1 MTEILV
7 GIGVSIL
14 GLLLVFS
21 GYAFARI
28 LLTIWGLVF
37 GVVLG
42 GSVLDQ
48 YMSSGFLETT
58 LSIVLAIVLGLVFAA
73 LAYFFFYVAV
83 IVSGAALGYLIGAGF
98 LQLFGMDPNFL
109 TAMLGIAGGVI
120 FAIAFIVLNLPRAYL
135 IVVTGFAGAVLT
147 IGGLLLAFKQIPLE
161 YFSYSTAL
169 KTIDNSVF
177 WSIGAFALAIF
188 GIVVQSMVSS
198 NADIDGWQA
207 AGTKTVPAKTSDE
220 A

>member
-1 MTEILV
+1 MTDVLV

-28 LLTIWGLVF
+28 LLTVWGLVF

-48 YMSSGFLETT
+48 YMSSGFLNTT
-58 LSIVLAIVLGLVFAA
+58 FSIILAIILGLLFAG

-83 IVSGAALGYLIGAGF
+83 VVSGAALGFLIGAGF

-109 TAMLGIAGGVI
+109 TTMLGIAAGVI
-120 FAIAFIVLNLPRAYL
+120 FGIAFIVLNLPRAYL
-135 IVVTGFAGAVLT
+135 IVVTAFAGAIVT
-147 IGGLLLAFKQIPLE
+147 IGGLLLMFNQIPLE
-161 YFSYSTAL
+161 YFSYSAAR
-169 KTIDNSVF
+169 IAVDNSVF
-177 WSIGAFALAIF
+177 WSIGAFALGIF
-188 GIVVQSMVSS
+188 GVVVQSMVSS
-198 NADIDGWQA
+198 NADIEGWQTTTKPVA
-207 AGTKTVPAKTSDE
+207 ANTSDE
-220 A
+220 E